1 MVRYSGAWGAER
13 VDAFLAE
20 AVVPV
25 RLACRTPAGPLWMLS
40 LWYRWLPDE
49 TPEADGDEG
58 RGEGDGA
65 GTGDGDEDG
74 DGTGAG
80 SEPGDG
86 AGGERVDSGGP
97 ALRCATSRDADVVR
111 YLEADDG
118 VAFEVSTNEPPYRG
132 VRGNGTATVVPDEGK
147 RLLRSLLERYLGG
160 TDSALARR
168 LLDPEREEV
177 EIRVEPARVHSWDY
191 AGRMRDATGGGEG
204 GGGEGRGGRT

>member
-1 MVRYSGAWGAER
+1 MVRYSGVWGPER
-13 VDAFLAE
+13 VDAFLAD

-40 LWYRWLPDE
+40 LWYRWLPGE
-49 TPEADGDEG
+49 TPGADGDTG
-58 RGEGDGA
+58 SGEGDGT
-65 GTGDGDEDG
+65 GTRDEDG
-74 DGTGAG
+74 EGNGTGAG

-86 AGGERVDSGGP
+86 AGDERTDCDGP

-111 YLEADDG
+111 YLESNDG

-132 VRGNGTATVVPDEGK
+132 VRGNGTATLVPDRGK
-147 RLLRSLLERYLGG
+147 ALLRSLLDRYLGG

-177 EIRVEPARVHSWDY
+177 EIRVDPGRVHSWDY
-191 AGRMRDATGGGEG
+191 AGRMRDATGGGAG
-204 GGGEGRGGRT
+204 GGDGRT